1 MSALFRNLSHRRHS
15 ARAASPSPTQ
25 PGHWSEFRD
34 WQAHQAA
41 LPHPEPRPLPNVED
55 LTDCESDVSEDSDIT
70 RPTRAFFLGIRA
82 SRLITPRDLEEG
94 GRLSQMGAQMGSQLA
109 SQMSRNVS
117 SETLVVEDDLVY
129 DEKEKSNLKAKS
141 RVLLPETDPFEY
153 HGLDRSPLPPKNGSR
168 LYRYLRWNFGSVYRR
183 IFCLSFFGNM
193 FALAYLV
200 IDSFVKGERMITY
213 QQAGLAV
220 TANILAVM
228 LVRNEHIVNAMFW
241 VFGTWANRLPYW
253 ARKLVAKVYSYGGIH
268 SGCAVAGTFWYI
280 AFLILLTI
288 ELQAKG
294 TLSVVNSWIYFVSYF
309 IVFLLISMCVSAYPR
324 IRVLMHNWF
333 EGIHRYMGWLAVLL
347 FWTQNVLL
355 AVDASGS
362 TDSTIGQILLAS
374 PNFWM
379 LVVITLL
386 VIYPWTRMRLRDV
399 EAEVLSEHCVKLNF
413 NYRDVH
419 YGQAIRLTDAPL
431 SETHAFGVI
440 PHPPA
445 PKPVTHC
452 AGCNCNRHQSEP
464 MMSSALSSASTSPAL
479 SSTSSGMFEKFSH
492 RSSAKVSIPEVKAK
506 LLQPAEPEATAPT
519 GLSHAGDRGFSVI
532 VSNAGDWTKKIIRDP
547 PKKIYTRGTPQFGV
561 MRVAGLFE
569 PCIIIATGSGIAP
582 CLSLFVQKPDH
593 PVRIIWSTKAPLET
607 YGQSVLDLLYK
618 TDPRAIIIDTSKGAN
633 KRPDLVKIAY
643 RVWEQSK
650 TETAADYP
658 SLEGKRNTSGREKG
672 VGQCEAVV
680 IISNQKVTK
689 KVVYGLES
697 RGVPTYG
704 AIFDS

>member
-1 MSALFRNLSHRRHS
+1 MAPN
-15 ARAASPSPTQ
+15 PP
-25 PGHWSEFRD
+25 
-34 WQAHQAA
+34 
-41 LPHPEPRPLPNVED
+41 PLPNVED
-55 LTDCESDVSEDSDIT
+55 LSDCESDVTEEPSDTYIT

-82 SRLITPRDLEEG
+82 SRLITPGDLEA
-94 GRLSQMGAQMGSQLA
+94 GRLA
-109 SQMSRNVS
+109 SRLGSRNQS
-117 SETLVVEDDLVY
+117 TETLVDDLVY
-129 DEKEKSNLKAKS
+129 DSEEKPKAKGD
-141 RVLLPETDPFEY
+141 VKTLLPDVDPLEF
-153 HGLDRSPLPPKNGSR
+153 HGLSRAPLPPKQGSR

-183 IFCLSFFGNM
+183 IFCLAFLGNVAAIAYFAIQSFLTG
-193 FALAYLV
+193 V
-200 IDSFVKGERMITY
+200 RMLSY
-213 QQAGLAV
+213 QQAGIAV
-220 TANILAVM
+220 TANILAVI
-228 LVRNEHIVNAMFW
+228 LVRNEHLVNALFW
-241 VFGTWANRLPYW
+241 VFGTWSNKLPLW

-280 AFLILLTI
+280 AFLILLT
-288 ELQAKG
+288 LDVQAKG
-294 TLSVVNSWIYFVSYF
+294 PLSVVSSWIYFVSYF
-309 IVFLLISMCVSAYPR
+309 IVFLLISMCISAHPR

-347 FWTQNVLL
+347 FWAQNILL
-355 AVDASGS
+355 AVDASYTTSVSVGNA
-362 TDSTIGQILLAS
+362 LLVS

-379 LVVITLL
+379 LIIITLL

-440 PHPPA
+440 PYPAA
-445 PKPVTHC
+445 PKPIVHC
-452 AGCNCNRHQSEP
+452 DGCQCGQHNAEP
-464 MMSSALSSASTSPAL
+464 ARDSAFMMSPAL
-479 SSTSSGMFEKFSH
+479 STDSMFEKTS
-492 RSSAKVSIPEVKAK
+492 RTSTPIPKASVSDLKK
-506 LLQPAEPEATAPT
+506 PAPATTTP
-519 GLSHAGDRGFSVI
+519 GLSHAGERGFSVI

-593 PVRIIWSTKAPLET
+593 PVRIIWSTKNPVET
-607 YGQSVLDLLYK
+607 YGQAVIDLLYK
-618 TDPRAIIIDTSKGAN
+618 TDPRAIIIDTSKGVN

-643 RVWEQSK
+643 RVWEQSQN
-650 TETAADYP
+650 EGPQDYRC
-658 SLEGKRNTSGREKG
+658 LEGRRNTSGRDKS

-697 RGVPTYG
+697 RGVPTFG